1 MNSVFDNKEAED
13 IFGRLREAVTER
25 RTMAASHLLLIWIFY
40 IASVNRVSLQ
50 LVAEPLFARKLP
62 YDQVSAQGRL
72 QIRELP
78 NNNFSET
85 FQSVLFQCLNEN
97 AINQKVN
104 IRCSIRG
111 AKQNSFS
118 FSLGCSTESE
128 RRSFITF

>member
-1 MNSVFDNKEAED
+1 
-13 IFGRLREAVTER
+13 
-25 RTMAASHLLLIWIFY
+25 MAASHLLLISIFY

-78 NNNFSET
+78 NNNFSEA

-97 AINQKVN
+97 AINFNK
-104 IRCSIRG
+104 
-111 AKQNSFS
+111 
-118 FSLGCSTESE
+118 
-128 RRSFITF
+128 